1 MIEDKVLSASQAGR
15 KFEWIDVQAPTHE
28 DLSALAAKY
37 RLPFHAVTDCLEPEH
52 FPKFESFGSLNFLI
66 VRSYDAS
73 ASIDC
78 DTVQELT
85 RKIAIFESSDFV
97 LTIHR
102 SDIPSF
108 SALKDDWRRKAKDG
122 QVCLP
127 DQILLAILNH
137 AVQSYQKPAE
147 INRDLLEGFERKVF
161 RHDGDTFE
169 EGYFLKRRASAIKRM
184 LRMTVDMLPRLSSQY
199 PEDASLIQDVKENGD
214 RLYAHVEEFYDNVT
228 SLVGLQLALS
238 NHRLTVASFKTNEVM
253 RILTIFSVFFMPLNL
268 ITGIYGMNFE
278 NMPELKWPHG
288 YYGAIAVMI
297 VMTLTIMAYFK
308 RKGVLDPS
316 REANAENF

>member
-1 MIEDKVLSASQAGR
+1 MIEDKVLSVAQASRAFQ
-15 KFEWIDVQAPTHE
+15 WVDVQAPTNE

-37 RLPFHAVTDCLEPEH
+37 RLPFHAVRDCLEPEH
-52 FPKFESFGSLNFLI
+52 FPKFESFGALNFLI
-66 VRSYDAS
+66 VRSYDAN
-73 ASIDC
+73 ATIDS

-85 RKIAIFESSDFV
+85 RKIAIFESDDFV

-108 SALKDDWRRKAKDG
+108 HELKDEWRHRAKDV
-122 QVCLP
+122 QACLP
-127 DQILLAILNH
+127 SQILLGILNY

-147 INRDLLEGFERKVF
+147 INRDLLEGFERKIF

-199 PEDASLIQDVKENGD
+199 PEDASLIQDVKENSD

-278 NMPELKWPHG
+278 NMPELKWAYG
-288 YYGAIAVMI
+288 YYVAVAVMI
-297 VMTLTIMAYFK
+297 VMTLTIMIYFK

>member
-1 MIEDKVLSASQAGR
+1 MIEDKVLSVAQASR
-15 KFEWIDVQAPTHE
+15 KFEWIDVQAPTQE
-28 DLSALAAKY
+28 DLSAIGAKY
-37 RLPFHAVTDCLEPEH
+37 HLPIHPVRDCLDPEH
-52 FPKFESFGSLNFLI
+52 FPKFESFGTLNFLI
-66 VRSYDAS
+66 VRSYDS
-73 ASIDC
+73 NASIES

-85 RKIAIFESSDFV
+85 RKIAIFESDDFV

-102 SDIPSF
+102 GDIPSF
-108 SALKDDWRRKAKDG
+108 NTLKDEWRLKAKEG
-122 QVCLP
+122 QACLP
-127 DQILLAILNH
+127 NLILLGILNH
-137 AVQSYQKPAE
+137 AVHSYQKPNE

-278 NMPELKWPHG
+278 NMPELKWNYG
-288 YYGAIAVMI
+288 YYGAVAGMV
-297 VMTLTIMAYFK
+297 VMTLAIMAYFK

-316 REANAENF
+316 RDVNAENF

>member
-1 MIEDKVLSASQAGR
+1 MVEDKVLSVAQVSR
-15 KFEWIDVQAPTHE
+15 SFEWIDVQAPTQE
-28 DLSALAAKY
+28 DLSAIAAKY
-37 RLPFHAVTDCLEPEH
+37 KLPIHPVRDCLEPEH

-85 RKIAIFESSDFV
+85 RKIAIFESDDFV

-108 SALKDDWRRKAKDG
+108 SALKDDWRHKAKDG
-122 QVCLP
+122 QICLP

-161 RHDGDTFE
+161 RHP
-169 EGYFLKRRASAIKRM
+169 I
-184 LRMTVDMLPRLSSQY
+184 
-199 PEDASLIQDVKENGD
+199 
-214 RLYAHVEEFYDNVT
+214 
-228 SLVGLQLALS
+228 
-238 NHRLTVASFKTNEVM
+238 
-253 RILTIFSVFFMPLNL
+253 
-268 ITGIYGMNFE
+268 
-278 NMPELKWPHG
+278 
-288 YYGAIAVMI
+288 
-297 VMTLTIMAYFK
+297 
-308 RKGVLDPS
+308 PS
-316 REANAENF
+316 RGQP

>member
-1 MIEDKVLSASQAGR
+1 MIEDKVLSVAQAGR
-15 KFEWIDVQAPTHE
+15 KFEWIDVQAPTQE
-28 DLSALAAKY
+28 DLSAIGAKY
-37 RLPFHAVTDCLEPEH
+37 RLPIHPVRDCLDPEH
-52 FPKFESFGSLNFLI
+52 FPKFESFGTLNFLI
-66 VRSYDAS
+66 VRSYDS
-73 ASIDC
+73 NASIES

-85 RKIAIFESSDFV
+85 RKIAIFESDDFV

-102 SDIPSF
+102 GDIPSF
-108 SALKDDWRRKAKDG
+108 NALKDEWRQKAKD
-122 QVCLP
+122 QQACLP
-127 DQILLAILNH
+127 NLILLSILNH

-184 LRMTVDMLPRLSSQY
+184 LRMTVDMLPRLSGQY

-278 NMPELKWPHG
+278 NMPELKWNYG
-288 YYGAIAVMI
+288 YYGAVAGMV
-297 VMTLTIMAYFK
+297 VMTLAIMAYFK

-316 REANAENF
+316 RDVNAENF

>member
-1 MIEDKVLSASQAGR
+1 MVEDKVLSVAQVSR
-15 KFEWIDVQAPTHE
+15 SFEWIDVQAPTQE
-28 DLSALAAKY
+28 DLSAIAAKY
-37 RLPFHAVTDCLEPEH
+37 RLPFHAVRDCLEPEH

-85 RKIAIFESSDFV
+85 RKIAIFESDDFV

-108 SALKDDWRRKAKDG
+108 SALKDDWRHKAKDG
-122 QVCLP
+122 QICLP

-278 NMPELKWPHG
+278 NMPELKWANG
-288 YYGAIAVMI
+288 YYGAVAVMI
-297 VMTLTIMAYFK
+297 VMTLTIMIYFK